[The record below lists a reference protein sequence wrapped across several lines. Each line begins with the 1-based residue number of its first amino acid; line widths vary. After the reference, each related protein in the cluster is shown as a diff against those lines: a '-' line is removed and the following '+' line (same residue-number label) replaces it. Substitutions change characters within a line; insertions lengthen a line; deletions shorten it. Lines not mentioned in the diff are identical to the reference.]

1 MKLNEIYNKQNKYEC
16 TISFEVFPPKNPEKH
31 YDDLFSEL
39 DTLNKYKPSLISL
52 TYGAGGNNN
61 TSIELTKLL
70 NDKYNVM
77 AHFTCIC
84 NSRQSVINHIQE
96 IQNLGV
102 DNILALRGDI
112 PLDKTLCEKDFHYAD
127 ELVEFIKSNSNLSVA
142 VAGYPEGHIE
152 APDLLTDIKNLQKK
166 VEAGAETIFT
176 QLFFDNSKFFSYIE
190 KLQSLKIDLPVVAG
204 IMPIISCKQIE
215 RMTTMA
221 KVTIPSKLLAKI
233 EKFKDNPDD
242 MKKLGIDYASEQCC
256 ELIKNKVDG
265 LHFYTLNKSYSTAKI
280 LENIL

>member
-166 VEAGAETIFT
+166 VESGAEAIFT

-190 KLQSLKIDLPVVAG
+190 KLQSLKIDLPVAAG

-256 ELIKNKVDG
+256 ELIQNKVDG